1 MVRMLIGD
9 CVLARPVPQRVIRGA
24 AEDRA

>member
-1 MVRMLIGD
+1 MLIGD